1 MKFHFDR
8 KFMNDFLEN
17 DDQITIWD
25 AIKAIISMVRNGFR
39 DHRLKRLLGTTIN
52 IVTKNSLPELHH
64 NTIFGWDLSHLS
76 ELASRFADINTFV
89 TYPGARGNA
98 FSIGTVCEMDKTRN
112 INWNAA
118 YGPGQCNKNC
128 PDEEL
133 DCTLEQRIALTAQVN
148 NSFSFFTC
156 NTSP

>member
-1 MKFHFDR
+1 
-8 KFMNDFLEN
+8 MNNFLEN

-25 AIKAIISMVRNGFR
+25 AIEAIISIVRNGFR

-52 IVTKNSLPELHH
+52 IVATVEHH
-64 NTIFGWDLSHLS
+64 DTIFRQDQFYLS
-76 ELASRFADINTFV
+76 EFANRFADINTFV

-112 INWNAA
+112 MNWNAA

-156 NTSP
+156 NTSR

>member
-1 MKFHFDR
+1 
-8 KFMNDFLEN
+8 MNNFLEK

-25 AIKAIISMVRNGFR
+25 AIEAIISMVRNGFR
-39 DHRLKRLLGTTIN
+39 DHSLKRLLGTTIN
-52 IVTKNSLPELHH
+52 IITTNRYNQSTAKHH
-64 NTIFGWDLSHLS
+64 DTVFGWDLSHLS

-156 NTSP
+156 NIIS